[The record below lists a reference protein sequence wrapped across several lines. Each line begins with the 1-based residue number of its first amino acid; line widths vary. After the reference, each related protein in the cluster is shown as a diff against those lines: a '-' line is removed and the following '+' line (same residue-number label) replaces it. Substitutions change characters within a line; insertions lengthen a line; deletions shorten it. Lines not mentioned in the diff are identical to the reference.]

1 MFPSL
6 FFEVLIGGLV
16 LGLLYSLVSAGLNL
30 QYGVTRILNVAHG
43 EFLMLGAYTTYFLF
57 ILFGVNPLI
66 SLLVSGL
73 VSLILMLAL
82 YSGIFRIIIKRSSS
96 VEELEMETLLTCFAL
111 SFIFQNTAVILFS
124 ANERGY
130 IYASQLISIAGIP
143 FALNRII
150 VAIASLVIN
159 FVIYAFMRFS
169 RVGTALRAMVSEPIG
184 AKLVG
189 IDASRMY
196 MLSLLL
202 GCILSAWAGSL
213 ISMMFAITPFIGS
226 NYLMIALV
234 ATVVGGLGSF
244 IGGIISGIIMG
255 YAVYITM
262 RVISPSLTS
271 LVLYIVLILILLL
284 KPRGLFKR

>member
-96 VEELEMETLLTCFAL
+96 IEELEMETLLTCFAL

-150 VAIASLVIN
+150 VAIASSVIN

-189 IDASRMY
+189 INASRMY